1 MTLTTDRLDWSLIPA
16 VPVPFRGHE
25 VADDALRG
33 YARWMGGQPITGVA
47 VWAHTGR
54 GRHLSEAQRRRVL
67 QVWREALPDKVIIAG
82 VSSVETAREARNQG
96 ADAVL
101 AFPRADEPVGY
112 HAALAR
118 ELPVIAFYLYEAAGG
133 IAYDNRTLHALLQLP
148 GLLGIK
154 VATLDSVMTF
164 QRIADLARPYR
175 DKILITGEDRFLG
188 YSFTMGA
195 RAALIGMGAALT
207 DLQAELVRAFREDNF
222 GLFVRLS
229 GILDRFAQA
238 TFTAPMEGYVR
249 RMLWAAAAQGVI
261 PDDACDDPWGPPLDP
276 AERDAVRR
284 AVRDARAAR
293 A

>member
-1 MTLTTDRLDWSLIPA
+1 MLTPDRLAWSLIPA

-25 VADDALRG
+25 LADDALRG
-33 YARWMGGQPITGVA
+33 YARWMAGQPIAGVA

-54 GRHLSEAQRRRVL
+54 GPHLSAAQRRRVL
-67 QVWREALPDKVIIAG
+67 QVWRDALPGKIVVAG
-82 VSSVETAREARNQG
+82 VNSVDLAREARSHG

-175 DKILITGEDRFLG
+175 EKLLITGEDRFLG

-261 PDDACDDPWGPPLDP
+261 PDDACDDPWGPALDP
-276 AERDAVRR
+276 AERDVVRR
-284 AVRDARAAR
+284 AVQDARAAR

>member
-1 MTLTTDRLDWSLIPA
+1 MLTPDRLEWGLIPA
-16 VPVPFRGHE
+16 VPVPFRGLE
-25 VADDALRG
+25 LADDALRG
-33 YARWMGGQPITGVA
+33 YARWMAGQPIAGVA

-54 GRHLSEAQRRRVL
+54 GLHLSEAQRRRVL
-67 QVWREALPDKVIIAG
+67 QVWREALPGKVIVAG
-82 VSSVETAREARNQG
+82 VRSVEMAREAKALG

-101 AFPRADEPVGY
+101 AFPRADEPVGF

-175 DKILITGEDRFLG
+175 EKLLITGEDRFLG

-222 GLFVRLS
+222 ALFVRLS

-261 PDDACDDPWGPPLDP
+261 PDDACDDPWGPALDP

-284 AVRDARAAR
+284 AVQDARAAR